1 MAGEYLKVVTPSI
14 AERPSVLV
22 EHDGCWYMGELRQWM
37 QLHDQT
43 WRAQVQWHREP
54 GSTFISDFP
63 ADLVVEHTAETDG
76 RLPEGERYWPDG
88 PDAPPRSPNSL
99 RS

>member
-1 MAGEYLKVVTPSI
+1 MAGEYLKVVTPPI

-22 EHDGCWYMGELRQWM
+22 EQGGRWYMGELRQWM
-37 QLHDQT
+37 QLHDQS
-43 WRAQVQWHREP
+43 WKAQVQWHREP

-63 ADLVVEHTAETDG
+63 ADRVVEHTAETDV

-88 PDAPPRSPNSL
+88 PDAPPRSPHSL